1 MYQSYDVD
9 RTPTQCGNDFNNFAN
24 IRDSTQTKLLM
35 NLVVLNVVATPL
47 WLLIVINMEIT
58 SFAVDKTG

>member
-1 MYQSYDVD
+1 MMWTERLPSVE
-9 RTPTQCGNDFNNFAN
+9 NDFNNFAI

-35 NLVVLNVVATPL
+35 NLVVRNVVATPL

>member
-1 MYQSYDVD
+1 MMWTERLPSVE
-9 RTPTQCGNDFNNFAN
+9 NHFNNFAI

>member
-1 MYQSYDVD
+1 MMWTERLPSVE
-9 RTPTQCGNDFNNFAN
+9 NHFNNFAI

-47 WLLIVINMEIT
+47 WLLIVINVEIT

>member
-1 MYQSYDVD
+1 MMWTERLPSVE
-9 RTPTQCGNDFNNFAN
+9 NDFNNFAI

>member
-1 MYQSYDVD
+1 MMWTERLPSVE
-9 RTPTQCGNDFNNFAN
+9 NNFNNFAI

>member
-1 MYQSYDVD
+1 MMWTERLPSVE
-9 RTPTQCGNDFNNFAN
+9 NHFNNFAI

-58 SFAVDKTG
+58 SFVVDKTG